1 VTPSSSHSSNT
12 YLLEVPGFCRWVQ
25 ECPPLSQ
32 TAVSFWVA
40 LIPSILLLSTQRLSQ
55 RCFFDGRVVWWTTR
69 CRKTP
74 SVASHMIAI
83 LSIFVLIPQTATSTQ
98 PTGGTNFS
106 PWRLRYMWVRI
117 AAPATGLGWSLQ
129 HAVRRY
135 WLSIWCLLS
144 SRPLI
149 IIVYKAGRQA
159 GKTVRTRNATLR
171 CALLIGCSAPRT
183 HLQPLFL
190 YFINKDLHRFIK
202 QLPKINFF
210 LTLNAL
216 TYL

>member
-1 VTPSSSHSSNT
+1 MLLLVNGTLPEDAERRIPQDRNPQCICSYSSNSDIHT
-12 YLLEVPGFCRWVQ
+12 ANWRNKFQ
-25 ECPPLSQ
+25 PLAF
-32 TAVSFWVA
+32 TIHVCV
-40 LIPSILLLSTQRLSQ
+40 
-55 RCFFDGRVVWWTTR
+55 CVW
-69 CRKTP
+69 
-74 SVASHMIAI
+74 
-83 LSIFVLIPQTATSTQ
+83 
-98 PTGGTNFS
+98 
-106 PWRLRYMWVRI
+106 I

-149 IIVYKAGRQA
+149 IIVYKAG
-159 GKTVRTRNATLR
+159 KTVRTRNATLR

-190 YFINKDLHRFIK
+190 YFINKVLHRFIN